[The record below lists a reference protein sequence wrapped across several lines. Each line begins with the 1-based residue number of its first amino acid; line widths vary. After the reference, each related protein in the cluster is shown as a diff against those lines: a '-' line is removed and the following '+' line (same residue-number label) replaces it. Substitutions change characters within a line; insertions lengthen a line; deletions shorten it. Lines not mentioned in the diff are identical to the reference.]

1 MSQSV
6 PATIGKYQIIR
17 EIARSNDIVYEAY
30 DPQLNRRVAVKE
42 LNMSAS
48 ATTQQREER
57 ARRFEREVKAAGSLS
72 HPHIVTIY
80 EYGEDDGRVFM
91 AMEYLDGRNLRNELD
106 INGVLPVDRALEVA
120 QSVLEALGFAH
131 ENGIVHRDV
140 KPENIQILESGRVKL
155 TDFGI
160 ARITFEPNI
169 TMDGQVFGTP
179 SYMSPEQVVGKDID
193 ARSDLFSVGAVL
205 YEMLAGVKAF
215 PGDNIMAISYGIM
228 NTDPEPP
235 AQANYMISE
244 LLRGALQKSASL
256 RFSSAAEFLKRIA
269 EIKAAMASD
278 SVVMPPAQYHGQ
290 TVMGQ
295 APVTLS
301 PAGSPP
307 PPPVQ
312 PASPYSYNYAPPPQI
327 PLPMNYGR
335 VYSPRPPL
343 PPLLTVEA
351 KRALVKFAMIT
362 GSLVLLFWVV
372 YVSMDA
378 MAKAAQKL
386 PSTSAKSSA
395 GPRNYSAP
403 AEVIQPDIAARDQFE
418 LRARELAQ
426 QALSTQNPSAQVPI
440 WQKCADNWIKASQ
453 LEQVPARR
461 AELREGA
468 ANCFYN
474 AAVAART
481 AGDRQLARS
490 LLFKTGSYARPGSET
505 ERAIEQLKAEL
516 GAT

>member
-48 ATTQQREER
+48 ATQQQRDER
-57 ARRFEREVKAAGSLS
+57 ARRFEREVKAAGSLA
-72 HPHIVTIY
+72 HPNIVTIY
-80 EYGEDDGRVFM
+80 EYGEDNGRVFM

-106 INGVLPVDRALEVA
+106 VNGVLPVDRALDIA
-120 QSVLEALGFAH
+120 KSVLEALWFAH

-179 SYMSPEQVVGKDID
+179 SYMSPEQVVGKEID
-193 ARSDLFSVGAVL
+193 ARSDLFSVGTVL
-205 YEMLAGVKAF
+205 YEMIAGTKAF
-215 PGDNIMAISYGIM
+215 PGDNIMAISYAIM
-228 NTDPEPP
+228 NTEPEPP
-235 AQANYMISE
+235 AQANYMVAE
-244 LLRGALQKSASL
+244 LLRAALQKSAAL
-256 RFSSAAEFLKRIA
+256 RFSSAAEFLKRID
-269 EIKAAMASD
+269 EVKAAD
-278 SVVMPPAQYHGQ
+278 SVVLPSGPQPLGQ

-295 APVTLS
+295 PAPVYAQT
-301 PAGSPP
+301 GNMPP

-312 PASPYSYNYAPPPQI
+312 PASPYAYNYAPPPQI
-327 PLPMNYGR
+327 PLPMHYGR

-343 PPLLTVEA
+343 PPLISLEA
-351 KRALVKFAMIT
+351 KRALVKLLLIT
-362 GSLVLLFWVV
+362 GTLVLLFWVV

-386 PSTSAKSSA
+386 PTAEMNFVPE
-395 GPRNYSAP
+395 PRRTQSPPN
-403 AEVIQPDIAARDQFE
+403 AANAQATRDSHE
-418 LRARELAQ
+418 LEARSLADRAVLQE
-426 QALSTQNPSAQVPI
+426 NPMSQIPI
-440 WQKCADNWIKASQ
+440 WEESANNWIKASQ
-453 LEQVPARR
+453 LEQDPERKAD
-461 AELREGA
+461 LLEGA
-468 ANCFYN
+468 ARCYYN
-474 AAVAART
+474 AAVAARIS
-481 AGDRQLARS
+481 GERPLARS
-490 LLFKTGSYARPGSET
+490 LLFKTGSYVRPGSET
-505 ERAIEQLKAEL
+505 DRAIEELKAEL
-516 GAT
+516 GAN